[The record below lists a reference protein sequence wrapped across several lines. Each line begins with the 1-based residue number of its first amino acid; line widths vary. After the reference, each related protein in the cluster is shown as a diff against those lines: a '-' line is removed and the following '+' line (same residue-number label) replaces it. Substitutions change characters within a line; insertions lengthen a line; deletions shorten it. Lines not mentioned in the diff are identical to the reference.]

1 MASLGQPSSVG
12 AAGSSGGAVAPARGA
27 TSSLGRNELRHL
39 AEESRRAVIDMVGE
53 DLIEGETRTSA
64 TMQPDRQAGRPAAR
78 PGTAGSTS
86 RARSRRRSD
95 ATSTDSKPSRGEK
108 AHRLTSLAVAM
119 LGRGVAVPG
128 VSASTRPRAL
138 ERWIDDR
145 LAAIT
150 ATLETSE
157 HGPRV
162 AQAAGSASADGLSKA
177 GPVAGWTD
185 PLRDHGPAIV
195 DVDRMAHSS
204 QLVTASQRARGLVEV
219 GEEVVATYE
228 AAAAELSRLA
238 ASACLEE
245 GAVVGAA
252 WGCAQ
257 QLWLQQLEA
266 MRRGSALARVDVELR
281 RREALQAVEKAISV
295 LEQAD
300 VFRTAVVSLRRS
312 VEQAR
317 AEGVAKGFHV
327 GKHRTA
333 VLLRAALLLRKWA
346 AAEDDEARGEM
357 VLVSPD
363 SVNRA
368 LGEAAEAHAK
378 AKSERRAKRRQ
389 EREARAKAERRA
401 ARRKAR
407 AAGGGSGA
415 GGAEDGSASDGSSWS
430 GSDVDG
436 AEGGERRGGRGGRA
450 GRGRKG
456 KAGGGEDSSDSEEEV
471 EVEEWVEDEDGN
483 RHLVKVIKKVKKP
496 NKGGGAAGDG
506 SDEEWVEDED
516 GTRRLVKVSRKGRAK
531 GSGESES
538 EEEVEVEVEEWV
550 ENEDGTRSL
559 VKVVKK
565 VKRKKGGGAAGDGS
579 DEEWVEDEDGT
590 RRLVKV
596 SRKGKRAGAGG
607 SADGGSDDDEEEVEV
622 EVEEWVENEDGTR
635 SLVKVVKKVK
645 RKKGGGAAGDG
656 SDEEWVED
664 EDGTRRLVKVSRKG
678 KRAGAGGSADGGS
691 DDDEAKKD
699 AGMEERHRAVQM
711 GEPHP
716 SIAAGGGGGGGM
728 GIMFAAGAGPG
739 GLAAAADA
747 EARGGGGLFG
757 SDEEAG
763 SAGGYDSGEEGGPG
777 RRGRGRGRGQGEF
790 LVAGGKTRRDDPD
803 FGTSNDAFAL
813 GKRGKR
819 RTRRRVR
826 VQQLLQRLRQG
837 SGVKPTYPLQW
848 TLSAMATIYNDRDQ
862 QVRALLT
869 TVMPRFAA
877 MAAVAERRDR
887 HGADEQLARA
897 ALAEAPVAPA
907 NAAGGATASQGPSPF
922 SAPVA
927 GAAGS
932 PPGQASGRGRAGGR
946 ASLWR
951 TGSFA
956 ASAGSSS
963 PGGTARSG
971 RRSPPAGGGGAA
983 ATVARPASGSG
994 GAAGA
999 DGAVWQQ
1006 GAGAATRERLEL
1018 ATAVD
1023 LLGSPRFGIDLGPEG
1038 GEDPVLPS
1046 NATGSRPV
1054 SRSGGSTARSGS
1066 FKPPNQPASSSSAS
1080 DGTGSV
1086 SWGASTQELHRLDLF
1101 VSDFYQRRFG
1111 LMALADRHVTTLL
1124 RCVRAYSE
1132 TDRMVDL
1139 FASLLASDVDMP
1151 REELLVVLC
1160 VRGLCRLP
1168 ALPRAAWALAGMP
1181 TGGRARQRALFSW
1194 RLIHATIVL
1203 RRGLFRYLRRVRAG
1217 SGSGGEG
1224 GGRSAPLGAFDR
1236 ARGRRASVD
1245 AGLNPD
1251 AMTDDQLAAAAGVV
1265 NAAEA
1270 AASQADAASAS
1281 HHSLVPSTGSFAS
1294 MQGSVTTA
1302 REEGSVGSPQSP
1314 AGRPLGA
1321 SRRRGRRG
1329 SAVDIIEADPT
1340 MRERVKAAVEA
1351 AKATGGPGV
1360 PSPRSAR
1367 PDLEAEAATALAAIS
1382 GAEATADASADAGGG
1397 GGPAALRVRA
1407 PSQDRER
1414 ALSDG
1419 AEDDGSAGEQA
1430 SGASGVVARQ
1440 PFGGSPVAKVR
1451 AAASAAAATSWW
1463 QMAGPSAAKQ
1473 EVEGTAWTVWSA
1485 PRLARLLLVTRP
1497 FAKDVVRRQMLR
1509 STAACVSFPESDDGV
1524 TDWVW
1529 LPRAREVVRLLLL
1542 QSQQDEAQTALQQL
1556 VRRGREPSW
1565 AQMRVP
1571 EHLLRLFEQAP
1582 RVDRGALADLIVQSR
1597 ARARE
1602 AFGRALSQ
1610 DFDAFDRRKEGQ
1622 LERREVLSALHTLF
1636 PGALSKEQAADI
1648 YDTVV
1653 VGEQARLRAAGLG
1666 KAEVSGW
1673 TRAMFTDTVG
1683 RLSLRLV

>member
-1 MASLGQPSSVG
+1 
-12 AAGSSGGAVAPARGA
+12 
-27 TSSLGRNELRHL
+27 
-39 AEESRRAVIDMVGE
+39 
-53 DLIEGETRTSA
+53 
-64 TMQPDRQAGRPAAR
+64 
-78 PGTAGSTS
+78 
-86 RARSRRRSD
+86 
-95 ATSTDSKPSRGEK
+95 
-108 AHRLTSLAVAM
+108 
-119 LGRGVAVPG
+119 
-128 VSASTRPRAL
+128 
-138 ERWIDDR
+138 
-145 LAAIT
+145 
-150 ATLETSE
+150 
-157 HGPRV
+157 
-162 AQAAGSASADGLSKA
+162 
-177 GPVAGWTD
+177 
-185 PLRDHGPAIV
+185 
-195 DVDRMAHSS
+195 
-204 QLVTASQRARGLVEV
+204 
-219 GEEVVATYE
+219 
-228 AAAAELSRLA
+228 
-238 ASACLEE
+238 
-245 GAVVGAA
+245 
-252 WGCAQ
+252 
-257 QLWLQQLEA
+257 
-266 MRRGSALARVDVELR
+266 
-281 RREALQAVEKAISV
+281 
-295 LEQAD
+295 
-300 VFRTAVVSLRRS
+300 
-312 VEQAR
+312 
-317 AEGVAKGFHV
+317 
-327 GKHRTA
+327 
-333 VLLRAALLLRKWA
+333 
-346 AAEDDEARGEM
+346 
-357 VLVSPD
+357 
-363 SVNRA
+363 
-368 LGEAAEAHAK
+368 
-378 AKSERRAKRRQ
+378 
-389 EREARAKAERRA
+389 
-401 ARRKAR
+401 
-407 AAGGGSGA
+407 
-415 GGAEDGSASDGSSWS
+415 
-430 GSDVDG
+430 
-436 AEGGERRGGRGGRA
+436 
-450 GRGRKG
+450 
-456 KAGGGEDSSDSEEEV
+456 
-471 EVEEWVEDEDGN
+471 
-483 RHLVKVIKKVKKP
+483 
-496 NKGGGAAGDG
+496 
-506 SDEEWVEDED
+506 
-516 GTRRLVKVSRKGRAK
+516 
-531 GSGESES
+531 
-538 EEEVEVEVEEWV
+538 
-550 ENEDGTRSL
+550 L

-607 SADGGSDDDEEEVEV
+607 SADGGKASGAESG
-622 EVEEWVENEDGTR
+622 EDSGDG
-635 SLVKVVKKVK
+635 SG
-645 RKKGGGAAGDG
+645 KGGDG
-656 SDEEWVED
+656 SDSFSESGSEVESVSPGGTRRVRKRRSSSRRSRGKSGSKGGRRRKSGRGDGASGDDSDASGGGGRSRRRRKHGRRRGSDTGSSGDWTGSED
-664 EDGTRRLVKVSRKG
+664 EDGG
-678 KRAGAGGSADGGS
+678 GGGAGRRRRGGRKLAPRRRGPPEGGWSAEEQEARLSAMCELLLLREGAGKAEADLAQ
-691 DDDEAKKD
+691 AKKD

-932 PPGQASGRGRAGGR
+932 PPGQASGRGRTGGR

-1430 SGASGVVARQ
+1430 SGASGAVARQ